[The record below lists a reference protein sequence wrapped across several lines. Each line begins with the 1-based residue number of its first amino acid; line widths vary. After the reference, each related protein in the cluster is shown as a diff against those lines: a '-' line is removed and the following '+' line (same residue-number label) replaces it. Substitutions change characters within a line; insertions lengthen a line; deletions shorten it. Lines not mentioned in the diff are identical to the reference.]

1 MSLCPGGLGAIEW
14 QDLNLFCQRVARRE
28 CIKNLIRSEVEMDR
42 RLLVLAI
49 GMFALGTDSFVVAGV
64 LPEISRTFHINIGA
78 AGQMTTAYA
87 ITYALLAPLIA
98 AVAAHVPRKTM
109 LLTGLGIFVV
119 ANLLTAEAPSFTI
132 AIASRI
138 LAGVGAAMFA
148 PTATGAAVTLVQPER
163 RGYALSIVIAGL
175 TAATALGT
183 PIGAAIGALGD
194 WRWTMVFVSALAAL
208 SALGVGLMLTNV
220 PLPPKVTLAQRI
232 RPAADPRVALTLLTT
247 WLYQSGQF
255 VAYTYLTVVF
265 DRAIGGNRALV
276 AVLLVAFGVAGT
288 VANLVV
294 GRLADSMG
302 NRKLI
307 FAGLTVLMFVLA
319 SLSWAGATLWT
330 AIPALLIWGGV
341 GWGLLAPQQ
350 HRLVAV
356 APHTAPVVLGLN
368 TSFTYLGITTAGV
381 IGALGIPILG
391 AHHLGY
397 LGAFFVVMSLA
408 TAELATWRI
417 NLSRTA
423 RTTNELEAA

>member
-1 MSLCPGGLGAIEW
+1 
-14 QDLNLFCQRVARRE
+14 VY
-28 CIKNLIRSEVEMDR
+28 IKNVFRREVEMDR

-78 AGQMTTAYA
+78 AAQMTTAYA
-87 ITYALLAPLIA
+87 ITYAVMAPLIA
-98 AVAAHVPRKTM
+98 ALAAHVPRKTM
-109 LLTGLGIFVV
+109 LLTGLGIFFV
-119 ANLLTAEAPSFTI
+119 ANLITAEAPDFAI

-138 LAGVGAAMFA
+138 VAGIGAGIFA
-148 PTATGAAVTLVQPER
+148 PTATGAAASLVAPEK

-175 TAATALGT
+175 SAATALGT
-183 PIGAAIGALGD
+183 PIGAAIGGLGD
-194 WRWTMVFVSALAAL
+194 WRWTMVFVSAIAAV
-208 SALGVGLMLTNV
+208 SAVGVGSMLMSV
-220 PLPPKVTLAQRI
+220 PLPPKITLAQRI
-232 RPAADPRVALTLLTT
+232 RPATDPRIALTLLTT

-255 VAYTYLTVVF
+255 IAYTYLTVVF
-265 DRAIGGNRALV
+265 DRAIGHHQAMV

-288 VANLVV
+288 VCNLIV

-302 NRKLI
+302 SRKLI
-307 FAGLTVLMFVLA
+307 VTMLIVLALVLA
-319 SLSWAGATLWT
+319 SVSWAGATLWT
-330 AIPALLIWGGV
+330 AIPALLIWGAV

-381 IGALGIPILG
+381 IGALAIPVWG
-391 AHHLGY
+391 AHNLGY
-397 LGAFFVVMSLA
+397 LGAVLVIVALG

-417 NLSRTA
+417 KLS
-423 RTTNELEAA
+423 AAAQPIEKLVSA

>member
-1 MSLCPGGLGAIEW
+1 
-14 QDLNLFCQRVARRE
+14 
-28 CIKNLIRSEVEMDR
+28 MDR
-42 RLLVLAI
+42 RLLVLAL

-87 ITYALLAPLIA
+87 ITYALLAPLLA
-98 AVAAHVPRKTM
+98 AVAAHIPRKTM
-109 LLTGLGIFVV
+109 LLTALGIFVV
-119 ANLLTAEAPSFTI
+119 ANLITAEAPSFAI
-132 AIASRI
+132 AIASRV
-138 LAGVGAAMFA
+138 LAGAGAAMFA
-148 PTATGAAVTLVQPER
+148 PTATGAAATLVPAER

-183 PIGAAIGALGD
+183 PIGAAIGGLGD
-194 WRWTMVFVSALAAL
+194 WRWTMVFVSALAAM
-208 SALGVGLMLTNV
+208 SAGGVGLLLADV
-220 PLPPKVTLAQRI
+220 PLPPKVTLTQRI
-232 RPAADPRVALTLLTT
+232 KPATDPRVALTLLTT

-265 DRAIGGNRALV
+265 DRAIGHTHAIV
-276 AVLLVAFGVAGT
+276 AMLLVAFGVAGT
-288 VANLVV
+288 ISNLVV
-294 GRLADSMG
+294 GRLADAMG

-307 FAGLTVLMFVLA
+307 FTMLIVLALVLA
-319 SLSWAGATLWT
+319 SLPWAGATLWT
-330 AIPALLIWGGV
+330 AIPALVIWGAV

-356 APHTAPVVLGLN
+356 ASHSAPVVLGLN

-397 LGAFFVVMSLA
+397 IGAGMVVVALGI
-408 TAELATWRI
+408 AELATWRI
-417 NLSRTA
+417 NLSNA
-423 RTTNELEAA
+423 GHPAGKLASA

>member
-1 MSLCPGGLGAIEW
+1 
-14 QDLNLFCQRVARRE
+14 
-28 CIKNLIRSEVEMDR
+28 
-42 RLLVLAI
+42 
-49 GMFALGTDSFVVAGV
+49 MFALGTDSFVVAGV
-64 LPEISRTFHINIGA
+64 LPEISRFFHISIGA

-98 AVAAHVPRKTM
+98 AVAAHIPRKTM
-109 LLTGLGIFVV
+109 LLTGLGVFVI
-119 ANLLTAEAPSFTI
+119 ANLVTAEAPSF
-132 AIASRI
+132 AVAMASRI

-148 PTATGAAVTLVQPER
+148 PTATGAAAMIVPAER

-183 PIGAAIGALGD
+183 PIGAAIGVLGD
-194 WRWTMVFVSALAAL
+194 WRWTMVFVSGLAAV
-208 SALGVGLMLTNV
+208 SALGVGLMLANV
-220 PLPPKVTLAQRI
+220 PLPPKVTLAKRI
-232 RPAADPRVALTLLTT
+232 GPAGDPRVALTLLTT

-265 DRAIGGNRALV
+265 DRAIGHNNAMV

-288 VANLVV
+288 VSNLIV
-294 GRLADSMG
+294 GRLADQMG

-307 FAGLTVLMFVLA
+307 VIGLIVLVLVLG
-319 SLSWAGATLWT
+319 SLSWAGGSLWT
-330 AIPALLIWGGV
+330 AVPALVIWGAV

-356 APHTAPVVLGLN
+356 APQTAPVVLGLN

-381 IGALGIPILG
+381 IGAFGISVLG

-397 LGAFFVVMSLA
+397 LGAVLVLVA
-408 TAELATWRI
+408 LGVAELASWRI
-417 NLSRTA
+417 YVSHTTRTITNLEVA
-423 RTTNELEAA
+423 